1 MNLNPCTKGIL
12 LLILISMT
20 KSKAESINIS
30 PASKRKLLESHIIKA
45 APGGKITC
53 ARLRKI
59 AENSGVSYRLAGKVA
74 DDLNIR
80 IKNCDLGC
88 F

>member
-1 MNLNPCTKGIL
+1 MSKQHL
-12 LLILISMT
+12 L
-20 KSKAESINIS
+20 KEQ
-30 PASKRKLLESHIIKA
+30 LLKA
-45 APGGKITC
+45 AGGGKITC

-59 AENSGVSYRLAGKVA
+59 AEETGVSYKAAGKTA
-74 DDLNIR
+74 DGLNIR

>member
-1 MNLNPCTKGIL
+1 M
-12 LLILISMT
+12 
-20 KSKAESINIS
+20 SKQ
-30 PASKRKLLESHIIKA
+30 KLLAEQVLKA
-45 APGGKITC
+45 AKDGKITC

-59 AENSGVSYRLAGKVA
+59 AEETGVSYKAAGKIA
-74 DDLNIR
+74 DELNIR